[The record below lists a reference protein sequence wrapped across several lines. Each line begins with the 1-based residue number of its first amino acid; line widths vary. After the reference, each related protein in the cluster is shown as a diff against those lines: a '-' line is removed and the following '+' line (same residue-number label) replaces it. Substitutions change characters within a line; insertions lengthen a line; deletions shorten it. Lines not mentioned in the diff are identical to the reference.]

1 MTEVFDGG
9 RKTGT
14 WSVSS
19 YDAFALLSAIVGMY
33 DRQLQ
38 KASLGALTTATE
50 RLERFK
56 AGEAYQSLQKR
67 RA

>member
-1 MTEVFDGG
+1 
-9 RKTGT
+9 
-14 WSVSS
+14 
-19 YDAFALLSAIVGMY
+19 MY

-56 AGEAYQSLQKR
+56 AGEAYHPLQKR